1 MLFSD
6 LEALYESLAL
16 AIDAVGEEKESL
28 FLSKLC
34 LLLFEATG
42 DRKIAETAIS
52 AALADL

>member
-1 MLFSD
+1 MPFSD